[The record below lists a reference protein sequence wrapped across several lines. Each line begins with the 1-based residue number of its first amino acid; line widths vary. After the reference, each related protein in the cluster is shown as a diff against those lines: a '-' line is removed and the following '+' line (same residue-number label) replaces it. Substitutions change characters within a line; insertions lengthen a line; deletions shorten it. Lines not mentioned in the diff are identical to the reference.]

1 MNDRPTRV
9 AVTHPRTR
17 AVERSERS
25 ALDDG
30 GLPRRSMPDVGE
42 SDALSD
48 LAISAIVRAQL
59 ALALRYFLTLVG
71 SLFLV
76 PAIVVFV
83 PGVKSAHPFGVPVAW
98 GAFGVLFF
106 PLFLALG
113 IGYRRAAERLEN
125 RFVHVVDSR

>member
-17 AVERSERS
+17 AVQRSERS

-30 GLPRRSMPDVGE
+30 GRLGPAIPDAGDPNV
-42 SDALSD
+42 LSD
-48 LAISAIVRAQL
+48 LAISAIVGAQL
-59 ALALRYFLTLVG
+59 TLALRYFLTLVG
-71 SLFLV
+71 SLFFFPLVVVLV
-76 PAIVVFV
+76 PGI
-83 PGVKSAHPFGVPVAW
+83 KSLHPFGVPIAW
-98 GAFGVLFF
+98 GVLGALFF

-113 IGYRRAAERLEN
+113 TGYRRAADRLEN